1 MAIEMIE
8 IEKLTPARNVLVK
21 RASLPIDV
29 EKKKAKIALITSYP
43 PRACGIATFST
54 DLENSLKNMFGS
66 CLDTMIFPLESAHE
80 KHDYDHKITRTL
92 NKDNPED
99 YWKIA
104 YQINTNPD
112 VALVIIQHEFGLFHR
127 RESEFIEFLNIIQK
141 PRSEEHTSEL
151 QSRGHL
157 VCRL

>member
-1 MAIEMIE
+1 MYIIE
-8 IEKLTPARNVLVK
+8 N
-21 RASLPIDV
+21 
-29 EKKKAKIALITSYP
+29 KKANIFCIPSNPLHS
-43 PRACGIATFST
+43 CGFSTFST

-66 CLDTMIFPLESAHE
+66 CLDTMIFPFESAHE

-127 RESEFIEFLNIIQK
+127 RVCESIEFLNIN
-141 PRSEEHTSEL
+141 E
-151 QSRGHL
+151 
-157 VCRL
+157 